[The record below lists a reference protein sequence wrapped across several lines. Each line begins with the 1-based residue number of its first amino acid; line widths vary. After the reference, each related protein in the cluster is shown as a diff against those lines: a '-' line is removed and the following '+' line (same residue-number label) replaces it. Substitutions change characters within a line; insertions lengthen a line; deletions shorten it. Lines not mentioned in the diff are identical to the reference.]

1 MLLPVEKNRC
11 QALGTTA
18 IVCKMIRKD
27 RQMIAYLLWLIDLV
41 TVLLSE

>member
-1 MLLPVEKNRC
+1 MLLPVEKNRF

-41 TVLLSE
+41 TVLVSE